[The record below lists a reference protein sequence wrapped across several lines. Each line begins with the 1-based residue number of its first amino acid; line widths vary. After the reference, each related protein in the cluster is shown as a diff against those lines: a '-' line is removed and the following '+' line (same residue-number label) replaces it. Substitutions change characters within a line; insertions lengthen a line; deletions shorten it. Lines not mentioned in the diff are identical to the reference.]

1 MKKVTAITI
10 WNDSVGKRM
19 SIVYSEIDETKGTV
33 TSDNNRSDIVVL
45 DTDVI
50 ESFDTLLEFAQTNV
64 NSL

>member
-19 SIVYSEIDETKGTV
+19 SIVYSEIDKTKGTV

-45 DTDVI
+45 DTDAI
-50 ESFDTLLEFAQTNV
+50 ESFDALLEFAQTNV